1 MGTSIRLGR
10 IWGIPLGV
18 NYSWFIVLGL
28 IVFLLS
34 TRFSDEFPQWARVE
48 RWMVAIVTA
57 LLFFGSVLA
66 HELAHSVVARWRGI
80 PVKGITLFIFG
91 GVSQIAREASRP
103 RLELA
108 IAIVG
113 PLSSLALGGIF
124 LGVALLTRSHSEV
137 LYAVS
142 AFLFYTNV
150 ALGVFNLVPGFPLDG
165 GRVLRA
171 LIWGFT
177 GNHRIATRIAVLS
190 GQGVAGLL
198 FLGGVTLV
206 VVLNDLW
213 GLWLSFVGLFLYSA
227 ASTSHRQ
234 ARVLEDLQG
243 SLARDVMSADFALVP
258 SVMSLKNVVEE
269 YLLRGGRGI
278 CVVDDGVGPLGL
290 LQLRDVRRI
299 PRSQWALVSVAQVM
313 RPLEEA
319 SMVGPE
325 TEAETVLELLDEG
338 DGGPVI
344 VARAD
349 QILGLIS
356 REGLLRFA
364 QVRRELGL

>member
-113 PLSSLALGGIF
+113 PLSSLALGGLF

-142 AFLFYTNV
+142 AVLFQTNV

-171 LIWGFT
+171 LVWGFT
-177 GNHRIATRIAVLS
+177 GNHCIATRIAVLS
-190 GQGVAGLL
+190 GQGVAGVL
-198 FLGGVTLV
+198 FLGGVALAV
-206 VVLNDLW
+206 VQNDLS
-213 GLWLSFVGLFLYSA
+213 GLWLSFIGLFLYSA

-234 ARVLEDLQG
+234 ARVLEGLRG
-243 SLARDVMSADFALVP
+243 SLARDVMSTDFALVP
-258 SVMSLKNVVEE
+258 SVMSLKSVVEE
-269 YLLRGGRGI
+269 YLLRGV
-278 CVVDDGVGPLGL
+278 CVVDDGVGPLGV
-290 LQLRDVRRI
+290 LQLRDLRRI

-319 SMVGPE
+319 VMVGPE

-338 DGGPVI
+338 DGGPAI
-344 VARAD
+344 VARGD

-364 QVRRELGL
+364 QVRRELGI